1 MLFLLLAL
9 PALALDLHLSA
20 QFTDQPET
28 RLVLQ
33 DLADGDRR
41 SLLLDLPS
49 GPRQVD
55 ILVQRPDER
64 SVTLSF
70 ELADL
75 VADRKGRLTRTV
87 LSSPRVTTRIGTE
100 ARVAHGVRLPVFE
113 EGKVRF
119 FERVLS
125 LTLLPIE
132 PGSPMTVDLDRL
144 LDFSDPAGSE
154 AAYRALLPQAA
165 DEPAR
170 LALLTRVA
178 RCRGLQK
185 DYEGALAQL
194 AEVEAG
200 LAALPEAHEAWIR
213 LHLERGRVHNSSGDA
228 PGALPHFQAAM
239 ERAEGK
245 DQEGLRLDAM
255 HMLAIASPAE
265 QALAWGLRAIEQAEG
280 SADPAA
286 RRWLGPLY
294 NNTGW
299 TLMDLGRPA
308 EALPLF
314 ERGLAVRQARSEVKP
329 TLIARWTVARA
340 WRELGRCEE
349 ALVEL
354 RALQQAW
361 AELGEEDPYVTEEI
375 LACGG

>member
-1 MLFLLLAL
+1 MLLFLLAL
-9 PALALDLHLSA
+9 PALALDLHLTV
-20 QFTDQPET
+20 QFTGQPET
-28 RLVLQ
+28 RLLLQ

-41 SLLLDLPS
+41 SLLLDSPS

-55 ILVQRPDER
+55 IALERPDDQR
-64 SVTLSF
+64 VSLRV

-87 LSSPRVTTRIGTE
+87 LSSPRVTTVIGQE
-100 ARVAHGVRLPVFE
+100 ARVTQGTRVPSL
-113 EGKVRF
+113 EGGEVRF
-119 FERVLS
+119 TETSFS
-125 LTLLPIE
+125 LTLLPLE
-132 PGSPMTVDLDRL
+132 PGSPMNVDLDRL
-144 LDFSDPAGSE
+144 LDFANPAGSE

-185 DYEGALAQL
+185 DYEGALALL
-194 AEVEAG
+194 AEVESG
-200 LAALPEAHEAWIR
+200 LAAHPEAHEAWIR

-228 PGALPHFQAAM
+228 PGSLEHFQAAM
-239 ERAEGK
+239 QRAEGR

-265 QALAWGLRAIEQAEG
+265 QALDWGQRAIEQAEA
-280 SADPAA
+280 STDPAA

-294 NNTGW
+294 NNTAW

-308 EALPLF
+308 EALPVF
-314 ERGLAVRQARSEVKP
+314 QKGLAFRQARGEVKP

-340 WRELGRCEE
+340 LRELGRCEE

-354 RALQQAW
+354 RSLQAAW
-361 AELGEEDPYVTEEI
+361 EELGEEDPYVTEEI
-375 LACGG
+375 AACGG